1 MPQANLKPETL
12 RIVSTE
18 DGLHLK
24 DSILWLDAY
33 STGQLSFL
41 SVARESI
48 KNLLPQVIATEETV
62 KVLEAFR
69 KKPNALVCQYNRPFS
84 IGQLKME
91 LLPSGHSFGGA
102 LLYLE
107 TSHQSLLYAPSL
119 QTLKIPTHRQL
130 QLRKAKTLIL
140 QAHTPDPLQSPSKTR
155 NREKEAFLDQIISY
169 TKNGK
174 WPLIFCKALPTAQEI
189 TKWLCEHDIPLAVHH
204 QIYKVNKI
212 YESYGSE
219 LGNYS
224 QFSQRRSKNKVV
236 LFPYYPSKKGKLPSS
251 SDRPFLVIKNDLEP
265 LPSSIIQDRIGGCF
279 NLNASSYGADFN
291 EVIEKVKPKE
301 IYFFGPYSKQ
311 YCDSFKKNSN
321 CTVKALFSN
330 DQPPLF

>member
-107 TSHQSLLYAPSL
+107 TGHQSLLYAPSL

-130 QLRKAKTLIL
+130 QLKKAKTLIL
-140 QAHTPDPLQSPSKTR
+140 KAQTPDPLQSPSKTR
-155 NREKEAFLDQIISY
+155 NREKEATIRCIR
-169 TKNGK
+169 
-174 WPLIFCKALPTAQEI
+174 LP
-189 TKWLCEHDIPLAVHH
+189 
-204 QIYKVNKI
+204 
-212 YESYGSE
+212 GS
-219 LGNYS
+219 
-224 QFSQRRSKNKVV
+224 
-236 LFPYYPSKKGKLPSS
+236 
-251 SDRPFLVIKNDLEP
+251 
-265 LPSSIIQDRIGGCF
+265 
-279 NLNASSYGADFN
+279 
-291 EVIEKVKPKE
+291 
-301 IYFFGPYSKQ
+301 
-311 YCDSFKKNSN
+311 
-321 CTVKALFSN
+321 
-330 DQPPLF
+330 